1 MKRAAMHSKSLFV
14 VLGSR
19 ARSIT
24 GTYSLFP
31 EKLGSSRKLSIIA
44 VTRLLQE
51 IKRCRL
57 SDS

>member
-1 MKRAAMHSKSLFV
+1 MKRAAMHSKKFV
-14 VLGSR
+14 CGFRLLSW

-44 VTRLLQE
+44 VTRN
-51 IKRCRL
+51 KTMPFKW
-57 SDS
+57 